1 MSSLGTTSIN
11 NLPLP
16 GNNDLKKDEPISLS
30 NLENTENIK
39 IENYGQQLN
48 EERKKDIINQSIN
61 YSTNL
66 NSVLKEAS
74 DAGATVLPSRDIPQ
88 NTLHIQGDKQIIQN
102 QIPINNNDYIGDI
115 IDREKIIKENN
126 KKENAKDNMDY
137 IFEALQIP
145 ILLSIMYFIFQLPA
159 VRKNLLT
166 FLPALFNKDGNPNL
180 YGYLF
185 NSIMFGLSYFG
196 LQNILNYFN

>member
-1 MSSLGTTSIN
+1 MSSIGTTSIDS
-11 NLPLP
+11 LPVS
-16 GNNDLKKDEPISLS
+16 NDLENNKPVTLS

-48 EERKKDIINQSIN
+48 EERKKDVMSQPIN
-61 YSTNL
+61 YTTEL
-66 NSVLKEAS
+66 NTILKEAS
-74 DAGATVLPSRDIPQ
+74 AAGATVLPSRDIPQ
-88 NTLHIQGDKQIIQN
+88 NTLPIQSDKGIIQN
-102 QIPINNNDYIGDI
+102 QVPINNNDYIGNI
-115 IDREKIIKENN
+115 IDREKMIKENN

-137 IFEALQIP
+137 IFESLQMP
-145 ILLSIMYFIFQLPA
+145 VLLSIMYFIFQLPA

-185 NSIMFGLSYFG
+185 NSVIFGLSYFG
-196 LQNILNYFN
+196 LLNALNYFN

>member
-1 MSSLGTTSIN
+1 MSSIGTTSIDSLPVSNDSQN
-11 NLPLP
+11 NKPVT
-16 GNNDLKKDEPISLS
+16 LS

-48 EERKKDIINQSIN
+48 EERKKDIMSQPIN
-61 YSTNL
+61 YSTEL

-74 DAGATVLPSRDIPQ
+74 EAGATVLPSRDIPQ
-88 NTLHIQGDKQIIQN
+88 SSLSIQSDKATIQN
-102 QIPINNNDYIGDI
+102 QVPINNNDYIGNI
-115 IDREKIIKENN
+115 IDRERMIKENN

-137 IFEALQIP
+137 IFESLQIP
-145 ILLSIMYFIFQLPA
+145 LLLSIMYFIFQLPA

-185 NSIMFGLSYFG
+185 NSIIFGLSYFG
-196 LQNILNYFN
+196 IQNALNYFN

>member
-1 MSSLGTTSIN
+1 MSSIGTTSIDS
-11 NLPLP
+11 LPVSNDQKNEKPLSLP
-16 GNNDLKKDEPISLS
+16 

-48 EERKKDIINQSIN
+48 EERKNDIMTQHIN
-61 YSTNL
+61 YSNEL

-74 DAGATVLPSRDIPQ
+74 AAGATVLPSRDIPQ
-88 NTLHIQGDKQIIQN
+88 SSLPIQSDKGIIQN
-102 QIPINNNDYIGDI
+102 QVPINNNDYIGNI
-115 IDREKIIKENN
+115 IDRERMIKENN

-137 IFEALQIP
+137 IFESLQIP
-145 ILLSIMYFIFQLPA
+145 VLLSIMYFIFQLPA

-185 NSIMFGLSYFG
+185 NSIIFGLSYFG
-196 LQNILNYFN
+196 IQNALNYFN

>member
-1 MSSLGTTSIN
+1 MSSAIGTTSIDS
-11 NLPLP
+11 LPL
-16 GNNDLKKDEPISLS
+16 GNDTKNDKPIALP

-48 EERKKDIINQSIN
+48 EERKKDVMAQPIN
-61 YSTNL
+61 YSTEL

-74 DAGATVLPSRDIPQ
+74 AAGATVLPSRDIPQ
-88 NTLHIQGDKQIIQN
+88 NTLPIQSDKGIVQN
-102 QIPINNNDYIGDI
+102 QVPINNNDYIGNI
-115 IDREKIIKENN
+115 IDREKMIKENN

-137 IFEALQIP
+137 IFESLQIP
-145 ILLSIMYFIFQLPA
+145 LLLSIMYFIFQLPA

-185 NSIMFGLSYFG
+185 NSIIFGLSYFG
-196 LQNILNYFN
+196 IQNALNYFN

>member
-1 MSSLGTTSIN
+1 MSSIGTTSIDS
-11 NLPLP
+11 LPVSNDQKNENPLSLP
-16 GNNDLKKDEPISLS
+16 

-48 EERKKDIINQSIN
+48 EERKNDIMTQPIN
-61 YSTNL
+61 YSNEL

-74 DAGATVLPSRDIPQ
+74 AAGATVLPSRDIPQ
-88 NTLHIQGDKQIIQN
+88 SSLPIQSDKGIIQN
-102 QIPINNNDYIGDI
+102 QVPINNNDYIGNI
-115 IDREKIIKENN
+115 IDRERMIKENN

-137 IFEALQIP
+137 IFESLQIP

-159 VRKNLLT
+159 IRKNLLT
-166 FLPALFNKDGNPNL
+166 FLPSLFNKDGNPNL

-185 NSIMFGLSYFG
+185 NSIIFGLSYFG
-196 LQNILNYFN
+196 IQNALNYFN

>member
-1 MSSLGTTSIN
+1 MSSIGTTSIDS
-11 NLPLP
+11 LPVSNDQKNEKPVTLP
-16 GNNDLKKDEPISLS
+16 

-48 EERKKDIINQSIN
+48 EERKKDIMSQQIN
-61 YSTNL
+61 YSTEL

-74 DAGATVLPSRDIPQ
+74 AAGATVLPSRDIPQ
-88 NTLHIQGDKQIIQN
+88 NTLPIQNDKGIIQN
-102 QIPINNNDYIGDI
+102 QVPINNNDYIGNI
-115 IDREKIIKENN
+115 IDRERIIKENN

-137 IFEALQIP
+137 IFESLQIP
-145 ILLSIMYFIFQLPA
+145 LLLSIMYFIFQLPA

-185 NSIMFGLSYFG
+185 NSVIFGLSYFG
-196 LQNILNYFN
+196 IQNGLNYFN

>member
-1 MSSLGTTSIN
+1 MSSAIGTTSIDS
-11 NLPLP
+11 LPL
-16 GNNDLKKDEPISLS
+16 GNDQNTEKPIALP

-48 EERKKDIINQSIN
+48 EERKKDIMAQPIN
-61 YSTNL
+61 YSTEL

-74 DAGATVLPSRDIPQ
+74 AAGATVLPSRDIPQ
-88 NTLHIQGDKQIIQN
+88 NTLPIQSDKGILQN
-102 QIPINNNDYIGDI
+102 QVPINNNDYIGNI
-115 IDREKIIKENN
+115 IDRERMIKENN

-137 IFEALQIP
+137 IFESLQIP
-145 ILLSIMYFIFQLPA
+145 VLLSIMYFIFQLPA

-185 NSIMFGLSYFG
+185 NSIIFGLSYFG
-196 LQNILNYFN
+196 LQNALNYFN

>member
-1 MSSLGTTSIN
+1 MSSIGTTSIDS
-11 NLPLP
+11 LPVSNDQKNEKPLSLP
-16 GNNDLKKDEPISLS
+16 

-48 EERKKDIINQSIN
+48 EERKNDIMTQPIN
-61 YSTNL
+61 YSNEL

-74 DAGATVLPSRDIPQ
+74 AAGATVLPSRDIPQ
-88 NTLHIQGDKQIIQN
+88 SSLPIQSDKGIIQN
-102 QIPINNNDYIGDI
+102 QVPINNNDYIGNI
-115 IDREKIIKENN
+115 IDRERMIKENN

-137 IFEALQIP
+137 IFESLQIP
-145 ILLSIMYFIFQLPA
+145 VLLSIMYFIFQLPA

-185 NSIMFGLSYFG
+185 NSIIFGLSYFG
-196 LQNILNYFN
+196 IQNALNYFN

>member
-1 MSSLGTTSIN
+1 MSSIGTTSIDSLPVGNDSQN
-11 NLPLP
+11 NKPVT
-16 GNNDLKKDEPISLS
+16 LS

-48 EERKKDIINQSIN
+48 EERKNDIIAQQIN
-61 YSTNL
+61 YSTDL

-74 DAGATVLPSRDIPQ
+74 AAGATVLPSRDIPQ
-88 NTLHIQGDKQIIQN
+88 SSLPIQSDKGTIQN
-102 QIPINNNDYIGDI
+102 QVPINNNDYIGKI
-115 IDREKIIKENN
+115 IDRERMIKENN
-126 KKENAKDNMDY
+126 KKENAKDNMNY
-137 IFEALQIP
+137 IFESLQIP
-145 ILLSIMYFIFQLPA
+145 VLLSIMYFIFQLPA

-185 NSIMFGLSYFG
+185 NSIIFGLSYFG
-196 LQNILNYFN
+196 IQNALNYFN

>member
-1 MSSLGTTSIN
+1 MSSIGTTSIDS
-11 NLPLP
+11 LPVS
-16 GNNDLKKDEPISLS
+16 NDLENNKPVTLS

-48 EERKKDIINQSIN
+48 EERKKDVMSQPIN
-61 YSTNL
+61 YTTEL
-66 NSVLKEAS
+66 NTILKEAS
-74 DAGATVLPSRDIPQ
+74 AAGATVLPSRDIPQ
-88 NTLHIQGDKQIIQN
+88 NTLPIQSDKGIIQN
-102 QIPINNNDYIGDI
+102 QVPINNNDYIGNI
-115 IDREKIIKENN
+115 IDREKMIKENN

-137 IFEALQIP
+137 IFESLQMP
-145 ILLSIMYFIFQLPA
+145 VLLSIMYFIFQLPA

-185 NSIMFGLSYFG
+185 NSVIFGLSYFG
-196 LQNILNYFN
+196 LQNALNYFN

>member
-1 MSSLGTTSIN
+1 MSSAIGTTSIDS
-11 NLPLP
+11 LPLS
-16 GNNDLKKDEPISLS
+16 NDTKNDKPIALP

-48 EERKKDIINQSIN
+48 EERKKDIMAQPIN
-61 YSTNL
+61 YSTEL

-74 DAGATVLPSRDIPQ
+74 AAGATVLPSRDIPQ
-88 NTLHIQGDKQIIQN
+88 NTLPIQSDKGIIQN
-102 QIPINNNDYIGDI
+102 QVPINNNDYIGNI
-115 IDREKIIKENN
+115 IDRERIIKENN

-137 IFEALQIP
+137 IFESFQIP
-145 ILLSIMYFIFQLPA
+145 LLLSIMYFIFQLPA

-185 NSIMFGLSYFG
+185 NSIIFGLSYFG
-196 LQNILNYFN
+196 IQNALNYLN

>member
-1 MSSLGTTSIN
+1 MSSIGTTSIDSLPVGNDSQN
-11 NLPLP
+11 NKPVT
-16 GNNDLKKDEPISLS
+16 LS

-48 EERKKDIINQSIN
+48 EERKKDIMSQPIN
-61 YSTNL
+61 YSTEL

-74 DAGATVLPSRDIPQ
+74 EAGATVLPSRDIPQ
-88 NTLHIQGDKQIIQN
+88 SSLSIQSDKATIQN
-102 QIPINNNDYIGDI
+102 QVPINNNDYIGNI
-115 IDREKIIKENN
+115 IDRERMIKENN

-137 IFEALQIP
+137 IFESLQIP
-145 ILLSIMYFIFQLPA
+145 LLLSIMYFIFQLPA

-185 NSIMFGLSYFG
+185 NSIIFGLSYFG
-196 LQNILNYFN
+196 IQNALNYFN

>member
-1 MSSLGTTSIN
+1 MSSIGTTSIE
-11 NLPLP
+11 NLPV
-16 GNNDLKKDEPISLS
+16 GNDQNSEKPISLP

-48 EERKKDIINQSIN
+48 EERKKDIMTQPIN
-61 YSTNL
+61 YSTEL

-74 DAGATVLPSRDIPQ
+74 AAGATVLPSRDIPQ
-88 NTLHIQGDKQIIQN
+88 NTLPIQSDKGIIQN
-102 QIPINNNDYIGDI
+102 QVPVNNNDYIGNI
-115 IDREKIIKENN
+115 IDRERMIKENN

-137 IFEALQIP
+137 IFESLQIP
-145 ILLSIMYFIFQLPA
+145 VLLSIMYFIFQLPA

-180 YGYLF
+180 YGYIF
-185 NSIMFGLSYFG
+185 NSIIFGLSYFG
-196 LQNILNYFN
+196 LQNALNYFN